1 VVYQPDIEFSEEARK
16 AKYQGICVLALVVDA
31 QGRPT
36 NIRVTSSLGMGLDE
50 KAIEAAKK
58 YRFEPGTKNGHP
70 VAVEIA
76 LEVDFHLY

>member
-1 VVYQPDIEFSEEARK
+1 MTAAVASDHRMRSMV
-16 AKYQGICVLALVVDA
+16 CWVLALVVDSS
-31 QGRPT
+31 GRPT

-50 KAIEAAKK
+50 KAIEAARK
-58 YRFEPGTKNGHP
+58 YRFEPGMKDGHP